1 MYAILTKRL
10 GDSLGTKIKM
20 SICNN
25 YNIQEINYKMIH
37 GGDMRQEII
46 GSVGDIVEN
55 SIQENKEAEDPNK
68 LVKTIYESISDCFAF
83 TFDKLELTSQYDLC
97 LNQAWVCCNC
107 SNYNF
112 HYYIG
117 GKINVNL

>member
-1 MYAILTKRL
+1 MDAILIKRV
-10 GDSLGTKIKM
+10 GDSLGIKIKM
-20 SICNN
+20 SICDD
-25 YNIQEINYKMIH
+25 YNVEEINYKITN
-37 GGDMRQEII
+37 GGEMLQEFTNTV
-46 GSVGDIVEN
+46 SDTVDTLV
-55 SIQENKEAEDPNK
+55 QENKESEDHNK

-83 TFDKLELTSQYDLC
+83 TFDRLELTSEYDLC

-117 GKINVNL
+117 G